1 MTAITAGGVIAAVGQ
16 GLSFR
21 SGLAA
26 INEAT
31 PVERRG
37 EVVSSFFVVAYVA
50 ISVPVV
56 CVGILAEQTS
66 LRTAGLI
73 LAACV
78 AALALTVVLLLSRT
92 GLSD

>member
-1 MTAITAGGVIAAVGQ
+1 VAALGQ

-21 SGLAA
+21 AGLAA

-31 PVERRG
+31 PANRRA

-56 CVGILAEQTS
+56 AVGVVAELTDI
-66 LRTAGLI
+66 RTAGLI
-73 LAACV
+73 LAAVV
-78 AALALTVVLLLSRT
+78 AALSLTAVLLLKRPNQGPSR
-92 GLSD
+92 GG